1 MGMRKILIHN
11 IRIQKIKINPNL
23 FFHKRGFSWIE
34 VILFSR
40 VYSFKLIYNNVDDRL
55 NFKETISV
63 SVMWIALNIVIK
75 M

>member
-1 MGMRKILIHN
+1 MGMRKILIHD
-11 IRIQKIKINPNL
+11 IRIRKIKINPNL
-23 FFHKRGFSWIE
+23 PFHKRGFSWIE
-34 VILFSR
+34 VILVSR
-40 VYSFKLIYNNVDDRL
+40 VYSFKVIYNDVDDRL